1 MLCSMGALRLIERVG
16 GKRVRALIG
25 SLLLCCM
32 GSIARADSVPATVEH
47 VATLRSLYPA
57 EQVASL
63 SDILPPDR
71 QIRFRLFVPSGSERN
86 GVLVFVY
93 PNDSAEPQPGWTRVL
108 QEHRLIWVAAERF
121 GNSVPTAQRVLAA
134 LLALAHVQRTYGVD
148 SQRIYIAGM
157 SGGGRVASRT
167 ITQFP
172 TMFRGAIYIVGA
184 DPLADA
190 AQRELIAANR
200 YVFLTGRK
208 DFNRREMRSIHRRY
222 GKAGVKGTLWLEFP
236 AFGHEYPSPEQ
247 LERAIQFLDTGV
259 DLEVMSSE

>member
-1 MLCSMGALRLIERVG
+1 MGALRLIEHVAIEHMRLV
-16 GKRVRALIG
+16 IG

-32 GSIARADSVPATVEH
+32 SSLARAESAAETIEH
-47 VATLRSLYPA
+47 VATLRSLFPA

-71 QIRFRLFVPSGSERN
+71 QIHFKLFVPSGSERN
-86 GVLVFVY
+86 GVLVFVHAT
-93 PNDSAEPQPGWTRVL
+93 DSAEPQPGWTRVL
-108 QEHRLIWVAAERF
+108 QQHRVIWVAAERF
-121 GNSVPTAQRVLAA
+121 GNSVPAAQRVLAA
-134 LLALAHVQRTYGVD
+134 LLGLAHVQRTYAVD
-148 SQRIYIAGM
+148 RQRIYIAGM

-184 DPLADA
+184 DPLDDA
-190 AQRELIAANR
+190 AQREVIAANR
-200 YVFLTGRK
+200 YVFLTGHK

-222 GKAGVKGTLWLEFP
+222 AKAGVKDTLWLDFP
-236 AFGHEYPSPEQ
+236 AFGHEYPSPVQ

-259 DLEVMSSE
+259 DSEVTSDE